1 MRQIRTYKVDQQ
13 GFRNAGMLDGNDA
26 LLVDTYTL
34 GISSFNPDESRLDV
48 IVRDENDNVLETFQD
63 ISEYKILGVEQGPH
77 KVNQLV
83 VDPTIYLQDRT
94 YLGNIVVEYQAF
106 NNLYAKGAELFVFDI
121 SADRTEVRAKSLVVS
136 NSDLRY
142 FTQTLQNR
150 LNNESYFSEAYL
162 EVQDQ
167 KFAIINATTEVVN
180 GALVATFKLY
190 KPLPESVTLRTP
202 FQVLESLGE
211 SNQFLV
217 REEVSVVED
226 PPVELRGPNFG
237 VKVYTATHST
247 PYRNYLELLSQK
259 SWECSKELYS
269 SFRRASQHVSVDY
282 SDFSQFIHFSSAF
295 ERLENARYKF
305 ELIFEYRNGIENAK
319 AQGNEDE
326 AAKLQGLVDG
336 IIENFDHYENF
347 LYFENDPAAWPKKRE
362 SYPDGPVIRPYELED
377 DVQTYE
383 AWYEEIIAKAEAYD
397 LHNKDLLI
405 NTIPVAIR
413 EDVDNNEPYIM
424 FVHMIGQHFDDLW
437 IYARAITDRYKAD
450 NRANFGISKEL
461 VKDAIENFGL
471 DLYETDQNLNALFE
485 LIRPDGTYSTGSDE
499 TGSFNEKAVKA
510 VNTPT
515 GSWRTQEQ
523 EWSSN
528 YLGTGSVDIPSSW
541 TAESGSWTGIPRIE
555 TYTKEVYKRIYHNIP
570 ALVKMKGTSR
580 GLRVLLNCF
589 GIPDSIL
596 KIRVQGGTDP
606 EHKPFFGPEEWISLS
621 ETGSF
626 HDLDKIDSKVR
637 ITGSTP
643 VSFEEYN
650 YEDRTG
656 SFYTSSV
663 LSRYVPTTAST
674 VALTDDSHKVEI
686 GFDLNEAVNHYFTTH
701 VTESFTVDDVIG
713 DPRNKEEHYGDVWKP
728 LREQILTELQ
738 STGNTFR
745 SPAALI
751 RFVRYFDTTFFRML
765 QDFIPARASIDSA
778 VIVKDN
784 ILHRNRWK
792 GVEAD
797 LEELSIS
804 GSAGRSTITGS
815 HGGVYNY
822 VGERFNTGDKKTYIN
837 PGTGKQ
843 IKSIPS
849 GSREFNGEL
858 QGTEFS
864 TLTGGGDLSQ
874 YNEHR
879 KDLQPENRFDYTIWF
894 LDLPDP
900 PLCGVGASVKDT
912 LGLYSVRAL
921 GAEGL
926 VDVAGTTA
934 TVGSNAKYFWVGDNS
949 IGTVKDSHWSSVGS
963 ATKIFV
969 GTTSSFSTS
978 SQYTTSLLGKLNP
991 STKFNFS
998 NVDYTRNNVAVV
1010 YVVPS
1015 SSNTFWV
1022 QINHPTGSAQYY
1034 VQDLMISWKYL
1045 PTGQNPK
1052 TTGTGVNPWRNPGD
1066 ITVDVTLKSGATRSI
1081 SLPAIETFGTEDGYY
1096 WAGTSS
1102 VNVDYE
1108 KPYGLRSLAGNKS
1121 PFLQGTTLIDGTWFS
1136 NYEDWWTYFSTHRWV
1151 VNSGSAKPHGD
1162 DEHWMNS

>member
-13 GFRNAGMLDGNDA
+13 GFRNAGMLEGNDA
-26 LLVDTYTL
+26 LLVNTYTL

-48 IVRDENDNVLETFQD
+48 VVRDESGNVLETFQD
-63 ISEYKILGVEQGPH
+63 ISDYKILGVEQGPH

-83 VDPTIYLQDRT
+83 VDPTTYLQDRT
-94 YLGNIVVEYQAF
+94 YLGNVVVEYQAF
-106 NNLYAKGAELFVFDI
+106 NNLYSRGAELFVFEI
-121 SADRTEVRAKSLVVS
+121 SADRTEVRAKSLTVS

-142 FTQTLQNR
+142 FTQALQNR

-167 KFAIINATTEVVN
+167 KFAIINATTEVVD

-190 KPLPESVTLRTP
+190 KALPEFVESRTS

-217 REEVSVVED
+217 REEITVEED
-226 PPVELRGPNFG
+226 PPIELKGPNFG
-237 VKVYTATHST
+237 VKLHTATHST
-247 PYRNYLELLSQK
+247 PYQNYQELLSQK

-269 SFRRASQHVSVDY
+269 SFKRASQHVSVDY
-282 SDFSQFIHFSSAF
+282 SDFSQFVHFSSAF

-305 ELIFEYRNGIENAK
+305 ELIFEYQFEIENARNS
-319 AQGNEDE
+319 GNEKE
-326 AAKLQGLVDG
+326 AEKIQKLVDG
-336 IIENFDHYENF
+336 IIENFDHYETF
-347 LYFENDPAAWPKKRE
+347 LYFENSPAAWPKKKD
-362 SYPDGPVIRPYELED
+362 SSGNVIRPYELENN
-377 DVQTYE
+377 VLEYE
-383 AWYEEIIAKAEAYD
+383 PWYEEIIAKAEAYD

-450 NRANFGISKEL
+450 NRADFGISKEL

-485 LIRPDGTYSTGSDE
+485 AIQPDGTYDTAP
-499 TGSFNEKAVKA
+499 EKAVRA
-510 VNTPT
+510 VNIPT
-515 GSWRTQEQ
+515 GSYRIDINGTGS
-523 EWSSN
+523 WSSD
-528 YLGTGSVDIPSSW
+528 YLGTGSVDVPSSW
-541 TAESGSWTGIPRIE
+541 TADSGSWPGIPRIE

-589 GIPDSIL
+589 GIPNSIL
-596 KIRVQGGTDP
+596 KFRVQGGTDP
-606 EHKPFFGPEEWISLS
+606 EHKPFFGPEEWVSLS

-626 HDLDKIDSKVR
+626 YDLDKIDSKVR

-643 VSFEEYN
+643 IPFEEYT
-650 YEDRTG
+650 YDDRTG

-663 LSRYVPTTAST
+663 LSRYTATTAST
-674 VALTDDSHKVEI
+674 VVLTDDSHKVEI
-686 GFDLNEAVNHYFTTH
+686 GFDLNEAVNKYFTEH

-713 DPRNKEEHYGDVWKP
+713 DPRNKEEHYGDVWKA
-728 LREQILTELQ
+728 LREQILADVQ
-738 STGNTFR
+738 ADNKTFR

-765 QDFIPARASIDSA
+765 QDFVPSRASIDSA
-778 VIVKDN
+778 VIIKDN

-815 HGGVYNY
+815 HGGSFEYS
-822 VGERFNTGDKKTYIN
+822 GERFNTGDKKYYTN
-837 PGTGKQ
+837 PGTGVQLKN
-843 IKSIPS
+843 IPS

-858 QGTEFS
+858 QGTEFDVLS
-864 TLTGGGDLSQ
+864 GGGDLSQ
-874 YNEHR
+874 YNTHR
-879 KDLQPENRFDYTIWF
+879 KDLQPENRFDYAVWF

-900 PLCGVGASVKDT
+900 PLCGVGTAAKDS

-921 GAEGL
+921 GGEGT
-926 VDVAGTTA
+926 VQVVGTS
-934 TVGSNAKYFWVGDNS
+934 VIIGSNAKYFWAGNTASGQVM
-949 IGTVKDSHWSSVGS
+949 DSHWNSVGS
-963 ATKIFV
+963 ATKVFV

-978 SQYTTSLLGKLNP
+978 SQYSTALLGKLNP
-991 STKFNFS
+991 STKFTFS

-1010 YVVPS
+1010 YVTPTS
-1015 SSNTFWV
+1015 SSTFWV
-1022 QINHPTGSAQYY
+1022 QINHPTGSIFYY
-1034 VQDLMISWKYL
+1034 AQDLMVSWKYL
-1045 PTGQNPK
+1045 KTGQDPK
-1052 TTGTGVNPWRNPGD
+1052 TTGTGTNPWRSPGD
-1066 ITVDVTLKSGATRSI
+1066 IKVDVTLKSGATSSI
-1081 SLPAIETFGTEDGYY
+1081 SLPAIETFGAEDGYY

-1102 VNVDYE
+1102 VNVDYT
-1108 KPYGLRSLAGNKS
+1108 KPYGLRTLAGNKS
-1121 PFLQGTTLIDGTWFS
+1121 PFLQGSTLVDGTWFS
-1136 NYEDWWTYFSTHRWV
+1136 NYSDWWTYFSSHQWV
-1151 VNSGSAKPHGD
+1151 VRSGSADYHGGND
-1162 DEHWMNS
+1162 HWMNS